1 MDVSVI
7 IVNYN
12 TEKLILDCLDSLYAK
27 TEGLSFEVL
36 VVDNASPVRPTLLP
50 DDRRLTFLP
59 SPENLGFGRAN
70 NLGASHARGKY
81 LFCLNPDTL
90 LMNNA
95 VKELFDFMEGHP
107 EAGVC
112 GANLYKADQ
121 TPGHSYEMREPGILQ
136 ELINSRSCT
145 MTRFNEDFN
154 AGTAPK
160 EVPHVVG
167 AALMISKALFDRIG
181 GFDKDFFMY
190 LEETYLC
197 YQVRQLGYRIYN
209 VPTSR
214 IIHLEGQS
222 FTLRTH
228 YEDFLFDAR
237 RTYYTKRYGRAYY
250 HLSNLPYALN
260 ALANFLYLRLR
271 GKKNEAQIW
280 RYRLQKVGQPAKPSA
295 K

>member
-50 DDRRLTFLP
+50 DDRRITFLP

-167 AALMISKALFDRIG
+167 AALMISKALS
-181 GFDKDFFMY
+181 M
-190 LEETYLC
+190 
-197 YQVRQLGYRIYN
+197 
-209 VPTSR
+209 
-214 IIHLEGQS
+214 
-222 FTLRTH
+222 
-228 YEDFLFDAR
+228 
-237 RTYYTKRYGRAYY
+237 
-250 HLSNLPYALN
+250 
-260 ALANFLYLRLR
+260 
-271 GKKNEAQIW
+271 
-280 RYRLQKVGQPAKPSA
+280 
-295 K
+295 